1 MKQLAAIFITTCFI
15 PLTLLAQRDAC
26 ELSNT
31 DAFFVHQ
38 VQQGETL
45 FSISQQ
51 YDIDLKRIKKLNRI
65 HPDSN
70 TIAIAD
76 VLVVPVNPLPANQ
89 DKNDQQASEATHE
102 VKEGQTL
109 FSIAR
114 RYKNVSVDS
123 IKKWNELQSDTL
135 DVGQELRLRS
145 SEKAPSVPGVD
156 KKSNANGT
164 LANQA
169 EDTSQER
176 SKEENFIFQGNQEDK
191 QTEKADTT
199 AQLPPD
205 SSSQALPFE
214 EFRNIYQEYEQKGM
228 AKQTERGVATWL
240 DENYARGDANY
251 YSLHKYAPVGSVVK
265 VRNLM
270 NDRQVYVKVIGRLS
284 NTESNRNV
292 LVKITEASADYLNVL
307 DEKFLVEV
315 TTYSEG
321 GITNQ

>member
-1 MKQLAAIFITTCFI
+1 MKQLAVLFITTCFI
-15 PLTLLAQRDAC
+15 PLALLAQKDGC

-51 YDIDLKRIKKLNRI
+51 YEIDLKRIKKLNRI

-70 TIAIAD
+70 TISIAD
-76 VLVVPVNPLPANQ
+76 VLVIPVNPLPDNQ
-89 DKNDQQASEATHE
+89 DDNEQQAMESTHE
-102 VKEGQTL
+102 VKKGQTL

-114 RYKNVSVDS
+114 KYKNVSVDS
-123 IKKWNELQSDTL
+123 IKRWNQLQTDTL

-145 SEKAPSVPGVD
+145 SEKASSVPSVD
-156 KKSNANGT
+156 KKSKANET

-169 EDTSQER
+169 EDTSQEG
-176 SKEENFIFQGNQEDK
+176 SKKEDFIFQGDQEDNQK
-191 QTEKADTT
+191 EKADTT
-199 AQLPPD
+199 AQLQPD
-205 SSSQALPFE
+205 SASQSLPFE
-214 EFRNIYQEYEQKGM
+214 EFKTIYQEYEQNGM
-228 AKQTERGVATWL
+228 TKQTERGVATWL

-251 YSLHKYAPVGSVVK
+251 YALHKYAPVGSVVK

-270 NDRQVYVKVIGRLS
+270 NDRKVYVKVIGRLS
-284 NTESNRNV
+284 DTESNRNV

-315 TTYSEG
+315 STYSEG